1 MGGGILT
8 LAISIIQRRE
18 SATVKVIL
26 AALAIAALAVPA
38 VASAAPAAPGAGD
51 QRRPPLA
58 VSVRLS
64 QGGFDPLRTERI
76 DGTVYYNYGRRSPG
90 GYQLRTAFDAGS
102 SKGAALAVAFTLPNL
117 TPAKLA
123 KIKPS
128 EVRAEMAA
136 LGVFGYSR
144 IASASIK
151 ALGRWVITT
160 SNLRR

>member
-1 MGGGILT
+1 M
-8 LAISIIQRRE
+8 
-18 SATVKVIL
+18 KVIL

-58 VSVRLS
+58 ISVRLS
-64 QGGFDPLRTERI
+64 QGGFEPLRTERL
-76 DGTVYYNYGRRSPG
+76 DGTVYYSYGRRSSD

-102 SKGAALAVAFTLPNL
+102 SKGAALAVASTLPYM

-123 KIKPS
+123 KIRPS

-160 SNLRR
+160 SDLRR

>member
-1 MGGGILT
+1 MKG
-8 LAISIIQRRE
+8 
-18 SATVKVIL
+18 IL
-26 AALAIAALAVPA
+26 AALAIAALAVAA

-64 QGGFDPLRTERI
+64 QGGLEPLRTERI
-76 DGTVYYNYGRRSPG
+76 GGTVYYNYGRRSPV

-102 SKGAALAVAFTLPNL
+102 SKGAALAVASTLPYM

-123 KIKPS
+123 KITPS
-128 EVRAEMAA
+128 EVREEMAT

>member
-1 MGGGILT
+1 M
-8 LAISIIQRRE
+8 
-18 SATVKVIL
+18 KVIL

-64 QGGFDPLRTERI
+64 QGGFEPLRTERLE
-76 DGTVYYNYGRRSPG
+76 GTVYYSYGRRSSA
-90 GYQLRTAFDAGS
+90 GYQLRTP
-102 SKGAALAVAFTLPNL
+102 SKGAALAVASTLPYM

-123 KIKPS
+123 KIEPS
-128 EVRAEMAA
+128 EVRSEMAA

-160 SNLRR
+160 SALRR

>member
-1 MGGGILT
+1 M
-8 LAISIIQRRE
+8 
-18 SATVKVIL
+18 KVIL

-38 VASAAPAAPGAGD
+38 VASAAPAAPGAGE

-64 QGGFDPLRTERI
+64 QGGFEPLRTERL
-76 DGTVYYNYGRRSPG
+76 DGTVYYSYGRRSSG
-90 GYQLRTAFDAGS
+90 GYQVRTAFDAGS
-102 SKGAALAVAFTLPNL
+102 SKGAALAVASTLPYM
-117 TPAKLA
+117 TPSKLA

-160 SNLRR
+160 SDLRR